1 MPPTKK
7 EALMFQKIRN
17 TTPKSERRLTSEEK
31 RGFQHFKNQ
40 KHTLRR
46 KWSKLNTSLQC
57 FKNKKHNP

>member
-31 RGFQHFKNQ
+31 KRFSAFQKSETH
-40 KHTLRR
+40 
-46 KWSKLNTSLQC
+46 
-57 FKNKKHNP
+57 P